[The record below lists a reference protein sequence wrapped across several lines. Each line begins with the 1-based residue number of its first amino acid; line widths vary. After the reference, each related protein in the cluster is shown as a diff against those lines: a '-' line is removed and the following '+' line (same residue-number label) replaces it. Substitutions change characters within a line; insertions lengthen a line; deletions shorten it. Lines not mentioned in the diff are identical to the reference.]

1 MPSCAAR
8 LAEKNRFPLSVRC
21 RLMPMKKPTI
31 GGASSVTGIRP
42 SLEPGVDGLH
52 TPNTVKT
59 SVRFEAVGVTIVLLN
74 VLAHSERDFALC
86 LLLRRHFQSHFVTNA
101 GGVGF
106 LHKDVDRKGI
116 GHFQLNSCWFDV
128 WVNPHL

>member
-1 MPSCAAR
+1 MWCLICDGHQAI
-8 LAEKNRFPLSVRC
+8 
-21 RLMPMKKPTI
+21 I
-31 GGASSVTGIRP
+31 GTRRGRSTHAKQI
-42 SLEPGVDGLH
+42 
-52 TPNTVKT
+52 KT

-86 LLLRRHFQSHFVTNA
+86 LLLRRHFESHIVTNP

-106 LHKDVDRKGI
+106 LHKDVDRKGS
-116 GHFQLNSCWFDV
+116 GHFQLDSCCFDV